1 MSTRETTTARETV
14 TTRMVGQSVPFRGAE
29 QQVTGQLKYLTDLR
43 LPNMLH
49 GKVVRADIPHG
60 RVIRIAVDRALRIP
74 GVVTVL
80 TADDVPNNI
89 GGMILADWPIL
100 AKDRVRQVGDA
111 VALVAAET
119 AAAAEAGARAVEVDI
134 EPLPVVDSPERALE
148 PDAPALHETGNL
160 LVETAHEKGDVEE
173 ALAAADVIIDRVFE
187 TPCQEHVCLEPGGGV
202 GVYQDG
208 RFTIYMGAQWPQVH
222 VNEVARAM
230 KVEPSDVRIISTPMG
245 GAFGSKSDGPLAVH
259 LALLAKATGRP
270 VRIVLSREEVMAAGA
285 KRHPF
290 VVHTRLGV
298 ARDGTILA
306 LDTDAL
312 VDTGPYATVGMVV
325 LKVAAELATG
335 AYRVKNSRFHGRV
348 AYTNNGNG
356 GAFRGYGAPQAQFP
370 LEMALNLAAQEL
382 GVDPAELRRKNVLR
396 VGDEHGMY
404 GHTITPGLMAAEA
417 LEAVAEHPWWA
428 KREQWKAG
436 AEWPWRRG
444 AGIAL
449 AIKGVGLG
457 SARDDNSA
465 ARLAISSDGSIRIWA
480 GPNHSGQGIDTAYA
494 QIAADVLGRPYEEIE
509 VIIGDTELVPDA
521 GSCAASRSTYMG
533 GMAVK
538 LVCEELME
546 RIRVVGVTEPTDW
559 PEAGRR
565 LGAQGR
571 ALVESH
577 FVLPDVSEGISREEV
592 EKLSPHLVYGSAAM
606 VARVEVNQLTGEV
619 AVRSVA
625 SAVDC
630 GVAVNPAGVIGQTE
644 GGVAQGMG
652 WAIMEDYQIE
662 RGVPQTKSLETYL
675 IPTIDDAPEMDTTLV
690 EGGDPTGPF
699 GAKGIAEVVIV
710 PPAPAI
716 AWAIADA
723 VGAVVTRLPATPERV
738 YRAMQDAAV
747 EAAS

>member
-1 MSTRETTTARETV
+1 MSTRETTTARETIA
-14 TTRMVGQSVPFRGAE
+14 TRMVGRSVPFRGAE
-29 QQVTGQLKYLTDLR
+29 LQVTGKLRYLTDLR

-49 GKVVRADIPHG
+49 GKVVRSEIPHG
-60 RVIRIAVDRALRIP
+60 RIRGIDVSRARRVP
-74 GVVTVL
+74 GVVAVL
-80 TADDVPNNI
+80 TAEDVPNNV
-89 GGMILADWPIL
+89 GGIILADWPIL
-100 AKDRVRQVGDA
+100 ARDRVRQVGDA
-111 VALVAAET
+111 FALVAAET
-119 AAAAEAGARAVEVDI
+119 VAAAEAGAKAVEVDI
-134 EPLPVVDSPERALE
+134 EPLPVMDSPERALA

-160 LVETAHEKGDVEE
+160 LVEMGHEKGDVEN
-173 ALAAADVIIDRVFE
+173 ALAQADLIIDRVFE

-202 GVYQDG
+202 GVYEDG
-208 RFTIYMGAQWPQVH
+208 RFTIYVGAQWPQIH

-230 KVEPSDVRIISTPMG
+230 NVEPGDVRVISTPIG
-245 GAFGSKSDGPLAVH
+245 GAFGSKTDGPLAVH

-270 VRIVLSREEVMAAGA
+270 VRIVLTREEVMDSGA

-290 VVHTRLGV
+290 KVRTRLGLSG
-298 ARDGTILA
+298 DGTILA

-325 LKVAAELATG
+325 LKVAAELCTG
-335 AYRVKNSRFHGRV
+335 AYRVKNARFRGRV

-370 LEMALNLAAQEL
+370 LEMALNEAAEVL
-382 GVDPAELRRKNVLR
+382 DIDPVELRRRNVLR

-404 GHTITPGLMAAEA
+404 GQTITTGLMAAEA
-417 LEAVAEHPWWA
+417 LEAVAAHPWWQE
-428 KREQWKAG
+428 RDQWKAG
-436 AEWPWRRG
+436 SRWPWRRG

-457 SARDDNSA
+457 SARDDSSA
-465 ARLAISSDGSIRIWA
+465 ARLALSADGSLRIWA
-480 GPNHSGQGIDTAYA
+480 GPNHSGQAIDTAYA
-494 QIAADVLGRPYEEIE
+494 QIASDVLGRPYGEID

-538 LVCEELME
+538 LACEELME
-546 RIRVVGVTEPTDW
+546 RIQGLGLPEPIDW
-559 PEAGRR
+559 TEAGRR
-565 LGAQGR
+565 LGAEGK

-577 FVLPDVSEGISREEV
+577 FVLPDVSEGMSREMV

-606 VARVEVNQLTGEV
+606 AARVEVNELTGEV

-644 GGVAQGMG
+644 GGVVQGIG
-652 WAIMEDYQIE
+652 WAIMEDYELEDGIP
-662 RGVPQTKSLETYL
+662 RTRSLETYL
-675 IPTIDDAPEMDTTLV
+675 IPTVDDAPEMDTILV

-710 PPAPAI
+710 PPAPAV
-716 AWAIADA
+716 ASAIVDA
-723 VGAVVTRLPATPERV
+723 VGISLTRLPATPERV
-738 YRAMQDAAV
+738 YRLMR
-747 EAAS
+747 EAAEKAAS